1 MKLLNIENQKNK
13 DALAKTEQSLQSEKK
28 IVENKTSEI
37 ADLMQQ
43 IDMLRNNSSASS
55 GQMLDKIK
63 ALEEAKTDLTA
74 KLKNALAEL
83 KKERESNE

>member
-1 MKLLNIENQKNK
+1 
-13 DALAKTEQSLQSEKK
+13 
-28 IVENKTSEI
+28 
-37 ADLMQQ
+37 MQQ